1 MGLTPF
7 PYELVLKLAKAHG
20 AVAFVETGTFQGA
33 TTSWAAQHFPV
44 VHTVEIGVMCFIDT
58 ASRLAHV
65 RNIAFH
71 LGSSRD
77 VLPKI
82 VMMLNGQRAVYYL
95 DGHWSG
101 EGTDG
106 EQDQCPLLGE
116 LACLSK
122 DDIILIDDARL
133 FLRDFD
139 VPISPLDLAQWPTMG
154 QVVAAIP
161 AGMHVQVLGDVIV
174 VVPPSLKELL

>member
-7 PYELVLKLAKAHG
+7 PADLVLKLARVYG
-20 AVAFVETGTFQGA
+20 ATAFVETGTFHGA
-33 TTSWAAQHFPV
+33 TAAWAAEHFGT
-44 VHTVEIGVMCFIDT
+44 VHTIEVGET
-58 ASRLAHV
+58 RYHETSAALAYV

-71 LGSSRD
+71 LGNSRD

-82 VMMLNGQRAVYYL
+82 VAMLNGQRAVYYL

-116 LACLSK
+116 LACLSS

-133 FLRDFD
+133 FARDFN
-139 VPISPLDLAQWPTMG
+139 VPIPPLDLAQWPTME
-154 QVVAAIP
+154 
-161 AGMHVQVLGDVIV
+161 QVLAAVPQGMVVSVVGDVIFA
-174 VVPPSLKELL
+174 VPFSLKELL